1 MNYTTIAIDGSAASG
16 KSTLGKTLAQRLNY
30 LYLDTGIM
38 YRAVT
43 WAVLDAGLGVTD
55 EIGVS
60 NLAENIVLEIS
71 APHIEDGRQVT
82 VRVNDKDVTWLIR
95 SPEVDAN
102 VSQISS
108 YIKVR
113 RVLTAQ
119 QREIAKQGP
128 VVMVGRDIGTVVLP
142 NADLKVFI
150 VASVEE
156 RAQRRFKECR
166 QQGIEVDYQTLLE
179 SMARRDKLDREKAI
193 SPMVPA
199 SDAIVIHTDNLT
211 KEEVLQ
217 KVEGLLYHEVAA

>member
-43 WAVLDAGLGVTD
+43 WAVLNANVSVSD

-60 NLAENIVLEIS
+60 NLAESMILKIS
-71 APHIEDGRQVT
+71 APHIDDGRQVT
-82 VRVNDKDVTWLIR
+82 VSVNDKDVTWLIR

-113 RVLTAQ
+113 RVLTDQ

-156 RAQRRFKECR
+156 RAQRRYKECCK
-166 QQGIEVDYQTLLE
+166 QGIDVDYQELLE

-193 SPMVPA
+193 SPMIPA